1 VYNEDF
7 DNFSDDHYDD
17 DHEEESEEYPKPD
30 YIDDLDPTDKMSFLE
45 HMFGGLVE
53 NQALTDALT
62 NFNRFIMLLAAYRKP
77 KIIRLIKLLNTMD
90 PDLRARL
97 FHLLPSYQN
106 LKLYEPVFKAL
117 LELYTVIEQC
127 HVDRIL
133 VFDHIKNVTHVT
145 ATQSDKLES
154 IKVKHSVDDKNKES
168 SVDELLDK
176 ATAEYRIGNPN
187 CEKSDAD
194 LRKEF
199 TARRL
204 HLLRSIETWAQEESE
219 L

>member
-1 VYNEDF
+1 MYNEDF

-97 FHLLPSYQN
+97 FHLLP
-106 LKLYEPVFKAL
+106 
-117 LELYTVIEQC
+117 
-127 HVDRIL
+127 
-133 VFDHIKNVTHVT
+133 
-145 ATQSDKLES
+145 
-154 IKVKHSVDDKNKES
+154 
-168 SVDELLDK
+168 
-176 ATAEYRIGNPN
+176 
-187 CEKSDAD
+187 
-194 LRKEF
+194 
-199 TARRL
+199 
-204 HLLRSIETWAQEESE
+204 RS
-219 L
+219 